1 MVSKQN
7 MNIKDKIN
15 RLKETYVA
23 SMFNTLMKCSDDK
36 QRWNI
41 HAARKAANIYSK
53 SLLKDIKALTSNE
66 QIVCRYL
73 DYAIITFQKLEY
85 SISYA
90 KKRIHLMISPYAS
103 AYYEPLTPDELNDC
117 RKFFGS
123 SFVDKVTQDEHSVFN
138 TMMDHSKRR
147 EELRAKLPKM
157 EPFFDAWN
165 REREWLNSNHKP
177 TESNVKVLYAEDN
190 YEVEDAFVISESAA
204 KALCET
210 SEDIIRS
217 PRLPDG
223 CHDDYT
229 DRVSQII
236 LDLNKYH
243 LDDETIALYEKYL
256 AEFEEIMKRTTE
268 SSTIDPI
275 SSFFNSKFEMTEDGH
290 IRVVKVYMGNGEF
303 KDVDDKADKA
313 YTDHLDGTLEGLEKY
328 HAAVAGNGIGF
339 EPRME
344 FDKEGNPRLISVDL
358 CRKIDNNG

>member
-73 DYAIITFQKLEY
+73 DYVIITFQKLEY

-103 AYYEPLTPDELNDC
+103 AYYEPLTPGDLNDC

-123 SFVDKVTQDEHSVFN
+123 SFVDKVTQDEHPVFN
-138 TMMDHSKRR
+138 AMMDHSKQR
-147 EELRAKLPKM
+147 EELRAKLPGM
-157 EPFFDAWN
+157 EPMFDAWD
-165 REREWLNSNHKP
+165 REREWLNSRHEP
-177 TESNVKVLYAEDN
+177 TESNVKVLCAEDN

-204 KALCET
+204 KAICE
-210 SEDIIRS
+210 
-217 PRLPDG
+217 
-223 CHDDYT
+223 
-229 DRVSQII
+229 
-236 LDLNKYH
+236 K
-243 LDDETIALYEKYL
+243 
-256 AEFEEIMKRTTE
+256 AEGRTV
-268 SSTIDPI
+268 DPI
-275 SSFFNSKFEMTEDGH
+275 TSFFNSKFEMTEDGH

-303 KDVDDKADKA
+303 KDVDDKADKV

-339 EPRME
+339 GPRME
-344 FDKEGNPRLISVDL
+344 MDKDGNMRLISVDL
-358 CRKIDNNG
+358 CRKSDNNESSIN